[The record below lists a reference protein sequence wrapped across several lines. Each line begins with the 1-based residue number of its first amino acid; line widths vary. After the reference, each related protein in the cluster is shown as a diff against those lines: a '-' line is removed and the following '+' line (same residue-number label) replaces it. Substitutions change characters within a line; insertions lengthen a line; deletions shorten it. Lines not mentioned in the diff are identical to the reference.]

1 MRIELCTWKYDKRGN
16 IVHISNCNDVKR
28 IEFLYD
34 KRDNIIWEMFTN
46 VTRNVGK
53 VEWVISKRYSFD
65 DMRIYCKEGF
75 WEIGLMSWES
85 KFGIY
90 SHS

>member
-1 MRIELCTWKYDKRGN
+1 ML
-16 IVHISNCNDVKR
+16 
-28 IEFLYD
+28 
-34 KRDNIIWEMFTN
+34 TN
-46 VTRNVGK
+46 VTRNVVK

-75 WEIGLMSWES
+75 WEIGMMSWES

-90 SHS
+90 SHFIELLKLPKVYPFSLSKVV